1 MNKKMKTEQ
10 DLDPG
15 VFPGVLIVFLVLVV
29 WGSSKVTFG
38 EEPTAVPGGLNPASS
53 ETSEWSVPG
62 SETPR
67 PISDLEPSTPAGS
80 LDSEG
85 DSFRDDPRWKRA
97 GEIGDTAMVSYQAD
111 LKESEEVGGIN
122 LLASRKDLRDRLE
135 EAISLLVGMEAEFAD
150 NQVASE
156 QIERR
161 RNRFRK
167 NLGFTVGK

>member
-1 MNKKMKTEQ
+1 M
-10 DLDPG
+10 
-15 VFPGVLIVFLVLVV
+15 
-29 WGSSKVTFG
+29 
-38 EEPTAVPGGLNPASS
+38 
-53 ETSEWSVPG
+53 
-62 SETPR
+62 
-67 PISDLEPSTPAGS
+67 AGAA
-80 LDSEG
+80 DSEG

-97 GEIGDTAMVSYQAD
+97 GEIGDAATASYQAD

-135 EAISLLVGMEAEFAD
+135 EAISLLAGMEAKFAD
-150 NQVASE
+150 DPVASE